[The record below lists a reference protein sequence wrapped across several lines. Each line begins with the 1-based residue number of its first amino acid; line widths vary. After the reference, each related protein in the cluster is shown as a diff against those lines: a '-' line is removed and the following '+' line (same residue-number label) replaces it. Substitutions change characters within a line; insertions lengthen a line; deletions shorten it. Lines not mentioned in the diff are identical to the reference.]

1 MRLREDRWNKEEKK
15 ALKTEIEKLQKQQ
28 FILRMKTIGRVIVH
42 YKKDQHLKP
51 GDEDPNVKVDPHL
64 DQVSKVAQRRAYR
77 EERESVAEQFYAK
90 IRQILLGSDVMRLR
104 AKLDLRKEMTR
115 DFKDKYQRVAESYM
129 KLKSDINVSRIQLK
143 YIDSPR

>member
-1 MRLREDRWNKEEKK
+1 M
-15 ALKTEIEKLQKQQ
+15 
-28 FILRMKTIGRVIVH
+28 
-42 YKKDQHLKP
+42 KP
-51 GDEDPNVKVDPHL
+51 GDEDPNVKVDPTL

-115 DFKDKYQRVAESYM
+115 DFKDKYQRVAEQYM
-129 KLKSDINVSRIQLK
+129 KLKSDINVSNTNHYVYRLAWTTMRLSRTSFR
-143 YIDSPR
+143 SPTRARD